1 MPTLLDAG
9 NLFLFISGFL
19 MFYTAYKDRSV
30 LRGYDPLGT
39 SLLIIGLTLIL
50 GFYVQEGY
58 WISFILTLPN
68 YSYWLVVGYSLLIYN

>member
-9 NLFLFISGFL
+9 NFFLFISGFL

-30 LRGYDPLGT
+30 LKGYDPIGT

-50 GFYVQEGY
+50 GFYIQKGY
-58 WISFILTLPN
+58 WVSFFLTLPN
-68 YSYWLVVGYSLLIYN
+68 YSYWLVVGYSLLIY